1 MKKITVSLITLSL
14 ATCLCFLTSCDGG
27 VTNNTVGYDDVDD
40 SDWKKKNVQNHDY
53 DNCVDF
59 CADFSTGSSNDVAY

>member
-1 MKKITVSLITLSL
+1 MKKRTISLITLSL

-40 SDWKKKNVQNHDY
+40 SDWNKKDAQNYEY
-53 DNCVDF
+53 DN
-59 CADFSTGSSNDVAY
+59 CADFSTESSNDVAY

>member
-1 MKKITVSLITLSL
+1 MKKRTISLITLSL

-59 CADFSTGSSNDVAY
+59 CADFSTESSNNVAY